1 MDRVSVPWSLSDDEI
16 IKALKYISR
25 DGSHRFCS
33 SSSVTK
39 TKCQP
44 CKPFPLKDVKFRE
57 IE

>member
-1 MDRVSVPWSLSDDEI
+1 MDRVSAPWSLSGDEI
-16 IKALKYISR
+16 IKALKCISR

-44 CKPFPLKDVKFRE
+44 VPLKDVKFRE